1 MTIKIPIS
9 YGELIDKLT
18 ILDIK
23 KMKISDKEKLED
35 IENEFNLLKE
45 SASVLKKNH
54 MNEYNKFYSELKEL
68 NLNLWITEDEI
79 RLCEK
84 NNSFD
89 KEFIELARSVYKLN
103 DKRFHIKNE
112 INSAFNS
119 PLAEQKDYED
129 Y

>member
-54 MNEYNKFYSELKEL
+54 INEYNK
-68 NLNLWITEDEI
+68 
-79 RLCEK
+79 
-84 NNSFD
+84 
-89 KEFIELARSVYKLN
+89 
-103 DKRFHIKNE
+103 
-112 INSAFNS
+112 
-119 PLAEQKDYED
+119 
-129 Y
+129 